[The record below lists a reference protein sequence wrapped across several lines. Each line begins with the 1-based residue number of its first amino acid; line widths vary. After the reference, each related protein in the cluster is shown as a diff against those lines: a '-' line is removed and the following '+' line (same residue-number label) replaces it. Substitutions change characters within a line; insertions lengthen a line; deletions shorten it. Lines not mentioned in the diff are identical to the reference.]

1 MKLPD
6 ELAPKLR
13 AAVERLLAEVGA
25 PPPRDGEA
33 GRNPRTK
40 QKCWRCGGRDGSLTF
55 HHLDDGS
62 VVPVH
67 QRCHRKIHGQAGG
80 KSRKR
85 RK

>member
-13 AAVERLLAEVGA
+13 AAVERLLAEVEVGPQR
-25 PPPRDGEA
+25 PPPD
-33 GRNPRTK
+33 RTRREF
-40 QKCWRCGGRDGSLTF
+40 KCWRCGGRNGTLTF

-62 VVPVH
+62 TVPVH
-67 QRCHRKIHGQAGG
+67 PRCHRKIHGQAGG
-80 KSRKR
+80 KSRRRR

>member
-13 AAVERLLAEVGA
+13 AAVERLLAEVDPA
-25 PPPRDGEA
+25 RPRDGEA
-33 GRNPRTK
+33 GRNPRTE
-40 QKCWRCGGRDGSLTF
+40 QTCWKCGSPGALTF

-62 VVPVH
+62 VVTVH
-67 QRCHRKIHGQAGG
+67 PRCHRKIHGQAGG
-80 KSRKR
+80 KSRRR